1 MRTAARTGLVAVATA
16 LVGAVA
22 AAPAGAR
29 TAAPADART
38 AVSADAGAAAP
49 AHARTAAPADA
60 PPASWTAAPAAG
72 RPYAYLEG
80 PAGSVLQDTLSLT
93 NPGARPLT
101 VRLSGQ
107 GAPVSFAART
117 VTVPARTRADVPF
130 AVTVTADTPPGEHR
144 GTVRAS
150 AAGRQVRVD
159 LRLRVSGPR
168 LAALTVED
176 VHVDTATGALRYT
189 LVNRGTT
196 VLAPHLAVR
205 AEGVLGTVLDRPGRP
220 LPLTLKPG
228 QRATRTEA
236 WPDPPALDS
245 VTVRLTATAE
255 GAAPATARAEASFAS
270 GPALAGAAG
279 LLLSAAGA
287 GGYAVRR
294 RGRSRIQRAPAGVH
308 T

>member
-1 MRTAARTGLVAVATA
+1 MRTAARSGLAAAAAA

-22 AAPAGAR
+22 AAPPGAQ
-29 TAAPADART
+29 
-38 AVSADAGAAAP
+38 G
-49 AHARTAAPADA
+49 
-60 PPASWTAAPAAG
+60 WTAAPAAG

-101 VRLSGQ
+101 VRLSGH
-107 GAPVSFAART
+107 GAPVSFAAPA

-144 GTVRAS
+144 GTVRAL
-150 AAGRQVRVD
+150 AAGREIRVD

-176 VHVDTATGALRYT
+176 VHVDTASGALRYT

-196 VLAPHLAVR
+196 VLAPHLAVH

-220 LPLTLKPG
+220 LPLTLRPG
-228 QRATRTEA
+228 ERTTRTEP
-236 WPDPPALDS
+236 WPDPPALDA
-245 VTVRLTATAE
+245 VTVRLTATAP
-255 GAAPATARAEASFAS
+255 GAAPATARAEVSFAP
-270 GPALAGAAG
+270 GPALTGAAG
-279 LLLSAAGA
+279 LLLAAAGG

-294 RGRSRIQRAPAGVH
+294 RGRSRTRRAPAGA
-308 T
+308 TP

>member
-1 MRTAARTGLVAVATA
+1 MRAAARSGLAAAATA
-16 LVGAVA
+16 LLGAVA
-22 AAPAGAR
+22 AAPPGAQ
-29 TAAPADART
+29 A
-38 AVSADAGAAAP
+38 
-49 AHARTAAPADA
+49 
-60 PPASWTAAPAAG
+60 WTAAPAAG

-107 GAPVSFAART
+107 GAPVTFAARS

-144 GTVRAS
+144 GTVRA
-150 AAGRQVRVD
+150 AAADREVRVD

-168 LAALTVED
+168 IAALTVED
-176 VHVDTATGALRYT
+176 VRVDTTTGDLRYT

-196 VLAPHLAVR
+196 VLAPRLAVR
-205 AEGVLGTVLDRPGRP
+205 ADGVLGTVLDRPVRP
-220 LPLTLKPG
+220 LALTLRPG
-228 QRATRTEA
+228 ERATRTEP

-245 VTVRLTATAE
+245 VTVRLTATAP

-270 GPALAGAAG
+270 GPALTGAAG
-279 LLLSAAGA
+279 LLLAAA
-287 GGYAVRR
+287 VGGTYAVRR
-294 RGRSRIQRAPAGVH
+294 RGRARTQRASAGAN